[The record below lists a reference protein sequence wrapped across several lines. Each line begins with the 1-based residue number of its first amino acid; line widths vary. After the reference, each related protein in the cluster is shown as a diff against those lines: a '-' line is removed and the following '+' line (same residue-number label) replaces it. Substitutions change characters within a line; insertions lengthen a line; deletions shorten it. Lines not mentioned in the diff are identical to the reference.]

1 MQTARRAHGR
11 GDPVE
16 GDQYT
21 ALSGSGES
29 DAREVLVEAADITG
43 FRDKFRTHSASLHE
57 PFTCFA
63 EECQR
68 SRN

>member
-1 MQTARRAHGR
+1 MQTARRAGGR

-21 ALSGSGES
+21 APSGSGER
-29 DAREVLVEAADITG
+29 DAGEVLVGTADITG

-63 EECQR
+63 KERQQ